1 MTRERKGVLWVGTC
15 DRNGPTWGIPTLQIL
30 PGMRAMLGGAR
41 ALRAAGTEV
50 ALVNA
55 SSAQNLRWIIAAIT
69 LGGVRAALLFP
80 EDGEPTIPAW
90 DRRFHRYVVRDQD
103 QARRWSRA
111 GVALGRIV
119 VVDGAHSETAL
130 DALLCE
136 VGSMSRPPDRTRNTV
151 SR

>member
-1 MTRERKGVLWVGTC
+1 M
-15 DRNGPTWGIPTLQIL
+15 I
-30 PGMRAMLGGAR
+30 GGAR

-50 ALVNA
+50 ALVHA
-55 SSAQNLRWIIAAIT
+55 SAAQDLRWIIGAIT

-80 EDGEPTIPAW
+80 EDGAPTIPKW
-90 DRRFHRYVVRDQD
+90 DRRFHRYVVPDQD

-119 VVDGAHSETAL
+119 VVDDAHSEAAM

-136 VGSMSRPPDRTRNTV
+136 VGSMSRPPNRNTV